1 MRMRTLITFLSFAGG
16 AVAVAQQPA
25 IATGTASSLGISASA
40 AASAPAMTADAAMAS
55 ATITGMAQASAKA
68 GGFSGTI
75 YSADAAAWKS
85 RGAIDIG
92 PADSLYK
99 EARAALTDGDFKK
112 AASLFALV
120 AERYPDSEFAPDALY
135 YRAYALFKSG
145 STRELDQ
152 AIQTLDRQAIRYP
165 KAGTLADA
173 KQLRASILAEQAKRG
188 DGNAG
193 FQIAV
198 AAQTLKSETRCPNDD
213 DDMRLTALA
222 GIMQLDPDQVL
233 PVVQK
238 LLERKD
244 ECSIKLR
251 KRAVYMIAQTK
262 EEERADL
269 LLRVASTDPSPEVRR
284 EAIQWLSSVNTERA
298 AKALDSILFNAV
310 DADTR
315 DRALNSLAQHKSP
328 SARLSLRRFAEQTT
342 IPTEL
347 RVRAVYYLA
356 QNRRAGDETE
366 YLKSLFTKTA
376 SPELREAII
385 QGVANQRTADRNPW
399 LLGIARDKSLEIET
413 RKRALY
419 FAGQVPCCVAYGK
432 AGVDVAAPAYSIEWK
447 DLSPLYDSFNGEPAM
462 QEQMLYVYSQRR
474 ETEATDKLLQIAKT
488 EKNPEL
494 RRKAVAWLAQ
504 RKDPRVKQFLLD
516 LISQ

>member
-1 MRMRTLITFLSFAGG
+1 MSMRLLISSLLLVAGAAG
-16 AVAVAQQPA
+16 AQEPA
-25 IATGTASSLGISASA
+25 IATSTATTTGTTRATRAATGLSSA
-40 AASAPAMTADAAMAS
+40 ATVGTGS
-55 ATITGMAQASAKA
+55 ATGAS
-68 GGFSGTI
+68 G
-75 YSADAAAWKS
+75 YSMDVARATTYLAPLSAF
-85 RGAIDIG
+85 AVG
-92 PADSLYK
+92 PADSLYR

-112 AASLFALV
+112 AAATFALV

-135 YRAYALFKSG
+135 YRAYALFKGG

-152 AIQTLDRQAIRYP
+152 AIATLDRQSIRYP
-165 KAGTLADA
+165 KASTLADA

-188 DGNAG
+188 DGKAG
-193 FQIAV
+193 LEIAV
-198 AAQTLKSETRCPNDD
+198 GAQTLKSETRCPNED

-222 GIMQLDPDQVL
+222 GIIQLDPDQVL

-262 EEERADL
+262 EEERADV

-284 EAIQWLSSVNTERA
+284 EAVQWLSSVNTERA

-328 SARLSLRRFAEQTT
+328 SARLSLRKFAEQTT

-347 RVRAVYYLA
+347 RVRAVYYLS
-356 QNRRAGDETE
+356 QNRRGGDEND
-366 YLKSLFTKTA
+366 YLKTLFSKTA

-385 QGVANQRTADRNPW
+385 QGIANQ
-399 LLGIARDKSLEIET
+399 LGIARDRGLEIET

-419 FAGQVPCCVAYGK
+419 YAGQVPCC
-432 AGVDVAAPAYSIEWK
+432 AASYAKGTTDTPPSYSIEWK
-447 DLSPLYDSFNGEPAM
+447 DLAPLYDSFSGEPAM
-462 QEQMLYVYSQRR
+462 QEQMLYVYAQRR